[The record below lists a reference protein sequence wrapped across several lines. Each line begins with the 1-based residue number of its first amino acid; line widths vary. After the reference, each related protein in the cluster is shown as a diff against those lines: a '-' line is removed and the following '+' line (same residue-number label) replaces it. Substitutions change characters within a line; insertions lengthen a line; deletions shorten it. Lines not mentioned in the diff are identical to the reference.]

1 MKILFLTDNFPPET
15 NAPAIRTYEHART
28 WVELG
33 HEVVVVTGAPN
44 FPAGRVFAGYE
55 NRLYDASFMDGIEVV
70 RVWTYIAANRG
81 FLRRSLDYVSF
92 MASAFL
98 ASFSV
103 RRPDVVVATSPQFFT
118 AVAGWATAAVKRRPF
133 VFELRDLWPE
143 SVVAVDAMRR
153 GRAIGLLE
161 KLARFL
167 YRRADLMVPVTPAF
181 ARHLRGLG
189 VADERIRVITNG
201 IDLAALEPPAPAAEI
216 RRRYRIPAG
225 TFTAGFVGTL
235 GLAHGLEVVLD
246 AARELRGDERFHFVL
261 MGDGAERP
269 RLEQRAVA
277 AGLGNVTFIG
287 RRDHAEALALLGAVD
302 AALVVLRDDPV
313 FRTVIPSKIFE
324 AMAMARPIVLGV
336 GGEAHRVVVDECRC
350 GVAFAPGDAA
360 GLVDCLRQLAD
371 DAELRAALGRRGREA
386 VARDYQRPR
395 LARDLLAALES
406 VAAL

>member
-15 NAPAIRTYEHART
+15 NAPAIRTWEHARI
-28 WVELG
+28 WAELG

-55 NRLYDASFMDGIEVV
+55 NRLHDSSFMDGIEVV

-81 FLRRSLDYVSF
+81 FLRRSLDYASF

-98 ASFSV
+98 ASFAV
-103 RRPDVVVATSPQFFT
+103 RRPDVVVATSPQLFT
-118 AVAGWATAAVKRRPF
+118 AVAGWAVAAVKRRPF

-153 GRAIGLLE
+153 GRAILLLE

-181 ARHLRGLG
+181 AGHLRGLG
-189 VADERIRVITNG
+189 IPDEKIRVVTNG
-201 IDLAALEPPAPAAEI
+201 IDLDAVESPAPAAEV
-216 RRRYRIPAG
+216 RRRYGIPRDAFAAG
-225 TFTAGFVGTL
+225 YVGTL
-235 GLAHGLEVVLD
+235 GLAHGLEVILE
-246 AARELRGDERFHFVL
+246 AARELRQDERFHFVL
-261 MGDGAERP
+261 MGDGADRPLLEER
-269 RLEQRAVA
+269 A

-287 RRDHAEALALLGAVD
+287 RQGHADALALLGAMD
-302 AALVVLRDDPV
+302 ASLVVLRDTPV

-324 AMAMARPIVLGV
+324 AMALARPIVLGV
-336 GGEAHRVVVDECRC
+336 GGEAHRIVVEECRC
-350 GVAFAPGDAA
+350 GLAFEPGDAA
-360 GLVDCLRQLAD
+360 GLAGRLRQLAGD
-371 DAELRAALGRRGREA
+371 DALAAELGRRGREA
-386 VARDYQRPR
+386 VARDYQRGR

-406 VAAL
+406 VGRR